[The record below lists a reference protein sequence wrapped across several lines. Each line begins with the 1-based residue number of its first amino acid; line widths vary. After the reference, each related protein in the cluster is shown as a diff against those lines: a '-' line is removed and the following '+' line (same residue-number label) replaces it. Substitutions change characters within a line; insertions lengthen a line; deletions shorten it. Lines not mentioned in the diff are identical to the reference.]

1 MTNEELVQ
9 LYQDGDKRALERLLE
24 TNKGLIYKV
33 SMRFYAR
40 RDNAIDQEDL
50 IQEGRIGLMI
60 AADKYDTN
68 GDVPFASYAYY
79 WVYQKMYRFMYPKR
93 SMVNNNLK
101 FVSLNTPI
109 GEDGE
114 MELGD
119 TLGEEQEEFCSVEES
134 VYLQQLKEELRGAIS
149 DVLNQQQKQV
159 MFMRYGF
166 DCNIHTLEQAGEA
179 LGVTKERVRQVEV
192 KSLRLLRTSK
202 WGRMRHLEF
211 RIEHGRNASKFT
223 IQEENARR
231 KEEQEKD
238 YNWGTRLVEQYG
250 GIDGYIKHMKEE
262 QEKILKKMR
271 LKLG

>member
-1 MTNEELVQ
+1 MTNEELVK
-9 LYQDGDKRALERLLE
+9 LYQGGNKEPLERLLE
-24 TNKGLIYKV
+24 ANKGLIYKV
-33 SMRFYAR
+33 SMKFYTE
-40 RDNAIDQEDL
+40 RDNAIDQDDL
-50 IQEGRIGLMI
+50 IQEGRIGLI
-60 AADKYDTN
+60 VATEKYDIN

-79 WVYQKMYRFMYPKR
+79 WIYQKMYRFMYPKR
-93 SMVNNNLK
+93 NMVNSMLK

-119 TLGEEQEEFCSVEES
+119 TLGEEQEEFCRVEES
-134 VYLQQLKEELRGAIS
+134 VYHQQLKEELRVAINE
-149 DVLNQQQKQV
+149 VLNQQQKKV
-159 MFMRYGF
+159 IFMRYGF
-166 DCNIHTLEQAGEA
+166 DCNIHTLEQTGEA

-211 RIEHGRNASKFT
+211 RIEYGRNASKLT
-223 IQEENARR
+223 IQEENARH

-238 YNWGTRLVEQYG
+238 YNWGTRMVEQYG

-262 QEKILKKMR
+262 QQKILKKMR

>member
-1 MTNEELVQ
+1 MTNEELVK
-9 LYQDGDKRALERLLE
+9 LYQCGDSKVLEELIE
-24 TNKGLIYKV
+24 ENKGFIYKV
-33 SMRFYAR
+33 SMKFFTG
-40 RDNAIDQEDL
+40 RDNAVDQDDL
-50 IQEGRIGLMI
+50 LQEGRIGLMI
-60 AADKYDTN
+60 AAEKYNIN

-79 WVYQKMYRFMYPKR
+79 WIYQKMHRFMYPKR
-93 SMVNNNLK
+93 NMVNSTLK

-109 GEDGE
+109 GEDGD

-119 TLGEEQEEFCSVEES
+119 TLGEEQEAFCSVEES
-134 VYLQQLKEELRGAIS
+134 VYHQQLKEELRVAIS

-159 MFMRYGF
+159 IFMRYGF
-166 DCNIHTLEQAGEA
+166 DCNIHTLEQVGEA

-192 KSLRLLRTSK
+192 KSLRLLRTSR

-211 RIEHGRNASKFT
+211 RIEHGRNAYKLA

-238 YNWGTRLVEQYG
+238 YNWGTRLVEQYE
-250 GIDGYIKHMKEE
+250 GIDGYIKHMREE
-262 QEKILKKMR
+262 QEKILKKMQ

>member
-24 TNKGLIYKV
+24 ANKGLVYKV
-33 SMRFYAR
+33 SMKFYTES
-40 RDNAIDQEDL
+40 DNAIDQDDL
-50 IQEGRIGLMI
+50 IQEGRIGLI
-60 AADKYDTN
+60 VAAQKYDIN

-79 WVYQKMYRFMYPKR
+79 WIYQKMHRFVYPKR
-93 SMVNNNLK
+93 NMVNSTLK

-119 TLGEEQEEFCSVEES
+119 TLGEEQKEFCSVEES
-134 VYLQQLKEELRGAIS
+134 VYHQQLKEELGVAIS
-149 DVLNQQQKQV
+149 DLLNQQQRKV
-159 MFMRYGF
+159 IFMRYGF

-179 LGVTKERVRQVEV
+179 LGVTKERVRQVEA

-211 RIEHGRNASKFT
+211 RIEHGRNASKLT
-223 IQEENARR
+223 IQEENDRR
-231 KEEQEKD
+231 KEEQEKA

-250 GIDGYIKHMKEE
+250 GIEGYIKHMREE
-262 QEKILKKMR
+262 QEKILKK
-271 LKLG
+271 